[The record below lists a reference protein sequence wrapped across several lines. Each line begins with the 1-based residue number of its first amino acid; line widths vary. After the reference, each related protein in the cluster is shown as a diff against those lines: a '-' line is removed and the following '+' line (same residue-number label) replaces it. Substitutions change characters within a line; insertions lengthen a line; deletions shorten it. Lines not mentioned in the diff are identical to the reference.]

1 MLKRKLSA
9 KILAIIAMFAAV
21 GYLLRFLEVPA
32 PFSPSWL
39 KIDLSVVPALLGS
52 FIYGPVAGLIIDGV
66 KEVLHILTSNSGGVG
81 ELANFMI
88 EAALIVPAGL
98 FYRKGKFKYHTAVGC
113 AIGCVLMGGMGALM
127 NYFVLFPLYSRFMP
141 LPAIIAAYQTLFP
154 FVATAWQAVL
164 IHALPFNIIKGALIS
179 GVALLLLK
187 PLAPIL
193 TKKAANA

>member
-9 KILAIIAMFAAV
+9 KVLAVIAMFAAV

-52 FIYGPVAGLIIDGV
+52 FLYGPVAGLIIDGV

-81 ELANFMI
+81 ELANFMM
-88 EAALIVPAGL
+88 EAALIVPACL
-98 FYRKGKFKYHTAVGC
+98 FYRKTKFKYHTAIGCAVGC
-113 AIGCVLMGGMGALM
+113 GLMGAMGAFM
-127 NYFVLFPLYSRFMP
+127 NYFVLFPLYSQFMP
-141 LPAIIAAYQTLFP
+141 MPAIIGAYQALFP
-154 FVATAWQAVL
+154 FVTEAWQAVL

-193 TKKAANA
+193 TKKSA